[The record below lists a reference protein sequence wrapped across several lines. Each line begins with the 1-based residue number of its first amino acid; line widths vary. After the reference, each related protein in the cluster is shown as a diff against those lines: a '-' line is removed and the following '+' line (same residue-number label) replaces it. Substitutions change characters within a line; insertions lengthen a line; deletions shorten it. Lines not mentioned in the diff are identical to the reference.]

1 MGIGVGRGLEVGGG
15 GGGGGGERRVCL
27 QGIAS
32 IKCSLDSGDAAW
44 T

>member
-1 MGIGVGRGLEVGGG
+1 MGFGVGRGGG
-15 GGGGGGERRVCL
+15 GGGGGGGGRVCL